1 MNWTQFR
8 GALRPVIVLAV
19 ALGAGLWF
27 FAADVSGEDKPSSK
41 SKPAAAKTAAPATG
55 SAPKP
60 ATAKAGTAAKS
71 APLTTG
77 ATTRPAAPEVAAQ
90 ARPPAPSQI
99 VMPDA
104 NKIVL
109 LLRTSL
115 LTLNDAMRSGN
126 YSVLRDTAA
135 PSFQQNSQ
143 ARLAE
148 VFAPLA
154 RQGIDL
160 SAVSISG
167 PQLVEAP
174 VIDQNSRLRLKG
186 YFPLNPLQINFE
198 VVLEPVD
205 GRWRLAGLA
214 VAPVQ
219 AAAPVAQAAP
229 AQAAPKTAAKAAAK
243 KP

>member
-8 GALRPVIVLAV
+8 GALRPAIVLGA

-27 FAADVSGEDKPSSK
+27 FAADVSGQDKPSTK
-41 SKPAAAKTAAPATG
+41 SKASSTKTAAPA
-55 SAPKP
+55 APAAKP
-60 ATAKAGTAAKS
+60 AAATAKPAAK
-71 APLTTG
+71 PLTTG
-77 ATTRPAAPEVAAQ
+77 ATTNAPAAAAAA
-90 ARPPAPSQI
+90 ARPPAPPQ
-99 VMPDA
+99 VAMPDA

-115 LTLNDAMRSGN
+115 LTLNDALRSGN

-135 PSFQQNSQ
+135 PSLQQNSP

-160 SAVSISG
+160 SAVSIAG

-219 AAAPVAQAAP
+219 ATAPVAQAAP
-229 AQAAPKTAAKAAAK
+229 APAAPKTAAKAPAR

>member
-8 GALRPVIVLAV
+8 GALRPALVLGLAV
-19 ALGAGLWF
+19 AGGLWF
-27 FAADVSGEDKPSSK
+27 FTADVSGQDKPSTK
-41 SKPAAAKTAAPATG
+41 SKASSTKTAAPA
-55 SAPKP
+55 APAAKP
-60 ATAKAGTAAKS
+60 AAATAKPAAK
-71 APLTTG
+71 PLTTG
-77 ATTRPAAPEVAAQ
+77 ATTNAPAAA
-90 ARPPAPSQI
+90 ARPPSPPQVA
-99 VMPDA
+99 MPDA

-115 LTLNDAMRSGN
+115 LTLNDALRSGN

-135 PSFQQNSQ
+135 PSLQQNSP

-148 VFAPLA
+148 VFGPLA
-154 RQGIDL
+154 KQGIDL
-160 SAVSISG
+160 SAVSVSA

-186 YFPLNPLQINFE
+186 YFPLNSLQINFE

-219 AAAPVAQAAP
+219 AATPVAQAAP
-229 AQAAPKTAAKAAAK
+229 APVAPKTAAKPAAR